1 MKFLRF
7 YILYRLYF
15 IISLIVL
22 GVLLYIYVDKITA
35 WLCFIASFISILLY
49 FLVGTMRLVQDA
61 AQEGD
66 IDKAVD
72 YLNKIKFP
80 RLLLKPVRSAYY
92 MLQSNFNLVNK
103 DLDKAEENIRKGI
116 KSKSSLAGDTEGMM
130 LFQLAMISLQ
140 KGNMKEGRS
149 QLLQA
154 IKAGIPDNENL
165 AAAYLQLSGIEI
177 QRRQFSAGKNYFR
190 KAKSLKPKTAQ
201 LVDQIKEMDKALARL
216 PG

>member
-1 MKFLRF
+1 MGL
-7 YILYRLYF
+7 
-15 IISLIVL
+15 IIS
-22 GVLLYIYVDKITA
+22 GVLLHLYVDPITA
-35 WLCFIASFISILLY
+35 WLCYIAAAISLVLY
-49 FLVGTMRLVQDA
+49 FMIGTMRLVQEA

-66 IDKAVD
+66 IDKAVE
-72 YLNKIKFP
+72 YLQMIKFP
-80 RLLLKPVRSAYY
+80 RLLFKPVRSAYY

-140 KGNMKEGRS
+140 KGNVKEGRT

-177 QRRQFSAGKNYFR
+177 QRRQFAAGKNYFR
-190 KAKSLKPKTAQ
+190 KAKALKPKTEQ
-201 LVDQIKEMDKALARL
+201 LVSQIKEMDKALARM

>member
-7 YILYRLYF
+7 YILYRIYF
-15 IISLIVL
+15 IVGLIIL
-22 GVLLYIYVDKITA
+22 GVVLHKYVDSITA
-35 WLCFIASFISILLY
+35 WLCYITAFISLILY
-49 FLVGTMRLVQDA
+49 FMVGTMRLVQDA

-66 IDKAVD
+66 IEKAMQ

-80 RLLLKPVRSAYY
+80 RLLFKPIRSAYY
-92 MLQSNFNLVNK
+92 MLQSNFNLANK
-103 DLDKAEENIRKGI
+103 DLDKAEDNIRKGI

-140 KGNMKEGRS
+140 KGNLKEGRS

-154 IKAGIPDNENL
+154 IRAGIPDNENL

-177 QRRQFSAGKNYFR
+177 QRRQYSVGKNYFR
-190 KAKSLKPKTAQ
+190 KAKSLKPKTEQ
-201 LVDQIKEMDKALARL
+201 LVSQIKEMDKALARL